1 MASGSYRRRL
11 QQELVSIALV
21 RLLHGDLLLTLD
33 QHDIL
38 PQLQIHLPNQ
48 SFGYLR
54 QEIWKRGVAVK
65 ELGGR
70 GET

>member
-1 MASGSYRRRL
+1 MRF
-11 QQELVSIALV
+11 
-21 RLLHGDLLLTLD
+21 LHGDLLLTLD